1 MSFIV
6 IISAL
11 AVILFVAA
19 FLSKRRFGVLG
30 LALLAGGTLSG
41 LWGDTV
47 TFIVEGLGVHSTA
60 PPLSVI
66 VGAAIVLFPA
76 LLLLLSGPT
85 YHRHMQRIFGALA
98 FALLAVSLLLAPLSH
113 ALVID
118 GVGKTVY
125 EVLTQYHVTV
135 ITACVIF
142 AILDLF
148 GTKTPKHSSKH

>member
-1 MSFIV
+1 MSFI
-6 IISAL
+6 IIVSAL
-11 AVILFVAA
+11 AVILFAAA

-41 LWGDTV
+41 IWGDTV
-47 TFIVEGLGVHSTA
+47 TFIVEGLGIRSGT
-60 PPLSVI
+60 PPLGVI

-85 YHRHMQRIFGALA
+85 YHRKLQRAVGALA
-98 FALLAVSLLLAPLSH
+98 FVLLAVALLLDPLSH
-113 ALVID
+113 ALVIN

-125 EVLTQYHVTV
+125 TVLSQYRVTI

-148 GTKTPKHSSKH
+148 GTKTPKYSGKH